1 MAHTLASLKKLLRSD
16 LAIDY
21 QNRFGTL
28 LNNVDSELLN
38 LKK

>member
-1 MAHTLASLKKLLRSD
+1 MAHTLASLKKLVKPD

-21 QNRFGTL
+21 QNRFDTL

-38 LKK
+38 